1 MPEVGSAPLTGRI
14 QLDVNNIKQ
23 KEKLGPDLSPI
34 LIDARRTEPL
44 SLEKV
49 LDISVHRNLDY
60 LQSKW
65 LGRSAF
71 LTFLGSAAAMQPY
84 AYGYSVQN
92 VYLKEYGTPAMPFTT
107 VQPTD
112 YLRYNVYGPTISTGG
127 TTFLTMLTNYFKS
140 RVATYTVKT
149 SLQDTM
155 FEACNNYFALC
166 RDISLLHVNDI
177 VVENSKEIA
186 NLNQGLF
193 DCGMGTKL
201 QVLQALTQLA
211 SDRQQLV
218 SQQAQTRISA
228 IKLAVTLNM
237 PLVDYILP
245 VSHPLEKIT
254 LVDPSIS
261 ADRLALVA
269 LQQRPEIARARNQ
282 VRTDLAQA
290 GQALTP
296 IIPTASYSYNNG
308 AFFPSNGQGP
318 TRGVQRTLQL
328 TWQLNNLGIPV
339 LPNFASGL
347 AQARA
352 DQYAL
357 RNVEL
362 NVRADV
368 RQAYDNCLAYN
379 TNIGIAKLAAAQ
391 AQEQLLLAEERL
403 KSGIGINIDVIQA
416 QSALTVA
423 LRNYVN
429 AIYSY
434 NMEQAKLRRA
444 IGGFTISAVKSRLY
458 YE

>member
-1 MPEVGSAPLTGRI
+1 M
-14 QLDVNNIKQ
+14 
-23 KEKLGPDLSPI
+23 
-34 LIDARRTEPL
+34 
-44 SLEKV
+44 
-49 LDISVHRNLDY
+49 SVAVDRNLNY
-60 LQSKW
+60 LQNRW

-71 LTFLGSAAAMQPY
+71 LSFVGSAAAMQPY
-84 AYGYSVQN
+84 GYGYSLQN
-92 VYLKEYGTPAMPFTT
+92 VYLTQYGTAAAPWT
-107 VQPTD
+107 VRQPTD

-127 TTFLTMLTNYFKS
+127 TTLLNMVTNYFKY
-140 RVATYTVKT
+140 RVASYTVKT

-155 FEACNNYFALC
+155 FEACNNYFTLC
-166 RDISLLHVNDI
+166 RDLSLLHVNDI
-177 VVENSKEIA
+177 VVENSKEIV

-201 QVLQALTQLA
+201 QLLQSLTQLA
-211 SDRQQLV
+211 SDREQLV
-218 SQQAQTRISA
+218 SQQAQTRVSA

-237 PLVDYILP
+237 PLSDYIVP
-245 VSHPLEKIT
+245 VSKPLQEAT
-254 LVDPSIS
+254 LVDPQVPVE
-261 ADRLALVA
+261 RLVFAA

-296 IIPTASYSYNNG
+296 IIPTASYSSNNG
-308 AFFPSNGQGP
+308 AFFPSNGQGN
-318 TRGVQRTLQL
+318 TRGIQSTLQL
-328 TWQLNNLGIPV
+328 TWQLNNLAIPI

-347 AQARA
+347 AQARS

-362 NVRADV
+362 QVRSDV
-368 RQAYDNCLAYN
+368 RQSYDNCLAYK
-379 TNIGIAKLAAAQ
+379 TNIGIAKIAAAQ
-391 AQEQLLLAEERL
+391 AQEQLQLAEERL

-434 NMEQAKLRRA
+434 NIEQTKLRRA
-444 IGGFTISAVKSRLY
+444 IGGFTISAVRHKLRY
-458 YE
+458 D